1 MADKANTSTNGG
13 PLSSTLRSIDTSP
26 PGQAPQGNAKADVH
40 PQSAPLPPHGG
51 RLVNRLVQGGEAA
64 DLLGKA
70 KELPQVRLDA
80 RTGADAE
87 LIATGALS
95 PLEGFVGKADYFS
108 VVRDLHLTTTGNLFP
123 IPITLSVPRADAG
136 RYREGRAAA
145 LVDGAG
151 EIVGTIAVEEIYEFD
166 RDLEAMEVYKTGESK
181 HPGVA
186 YLLEHKDE
194 VALGGKITLARRTI
208 ERRFPTHHR
217 DPAELRD
224 VIASR
229 GWRRTVAFQTRNP
242 IHRAHEYLLRCAL
255 EITDGLVV
263 HPLVGET
270 KGDDVP
276 AAVRVRCYEVLLEK
290 YFPKNRALLSVFP
303 FAMRYAGPRE
313 ALLHAVARQNYG
325 FSHFIVGRDHAGVGN
340 YYGTYDAQRIF
351 DTLRPGELAIQTL
364 FFEHSFYCHGCA
376 GVASVKTCPHGEDQ
390 RLILS
395 GTRVRELLS
404 KGEAPP
410 AEFSRPEVAAI
421 LIAAYRD
428 AAASAR

>member
-1 MADKANTSTNGG
+1 VD
-13 PLSSTLRSIDTSP
+13 RF
-26 PGQAPQGNAKADVH
+26 VH
-40 PQSAPLPPHGG
+40 G
-51 RLVNRLVQGGEAA
+51 REAEE
-64 DLLGKA
+64 LLARA
-70 KELPQVRLDA
+70 KELPRVRLDA
-80 RTGADAE
+80 RTGSDAE

-95 PLEGFVGKADYFS
+95 PLDGFLKKDDYFS
-108 VVRDLHLTTTGNLFP
+108 VIRSTHLTSGALFP
-123 IPITLSVPRADAG
+123 IPITLGVPQAQASELRAG
-136 RYREGRAAA
+136 RDVA
-145 LVDGAG
+145 LVDASG
-151 EIVGTIAVEEIYEFD
+151 EAVGTLHVEEIYDFD
-166 RDLEAMEVYKTGESK
+166 RELEAQEVYKTTETK

-186 YLLEHKDE
+186 WLFEHKDE
-194 VALGGKITLARRTI
+194 VALGGRVTLARRTI
-208 ERRFPTHHR
+208 ERRFPQHHR
-217 DPAELRD
+217 DPAELRG
-224 VIASR
+224 VIAAR

-276 AAVRVRCYEVLLEK
+276 AATRVRCYEVLLDK
-290 YFPKNRALLSVFP
+290 YFPKDRTLLSVFP

-351 DTLRPGELAIQTL
+351 DTLAPGELAIETL
-364 FFEHSFYCHGCA
+364 FFEHSFFCNACA
-376 GVASVKTCPHGEDQ
+376 GVASIKTCPHAADQ

-404 KGEAPP
+404 SGQAPP
-410 AEFSRPEVAAI
+410 AEYSRPEVAAI
-421 LIAAYRD
+421 LIAAYRE
-428 AAASAR
+428 AATQGG

>member
-1 MADKANTSTNGG
+1 M
-13 PLSSTLRSIDTSP
+13 
-26 PGQAPQGNAKADVH
+26 Q
-40 PQSAPLPPHGG
+40 
-51 RLVNRLVQGGEAA
+51 
-64 DLLGKA
+64 
-70 KELPQVRLDA
+70 LDG

-87 LIATGALS
+87 LIATGVFS
-95 PLEGFVGKADYFS
+95 PLEGFVCRNDYLS
-108 VVRDLHLTTTGNLFP
+108 IVTEAHRTTGELFP
-123 IPITLSVPRADAG
+123 IPITLGVPRNNS
-136 RYREGRAAA
+136 RQFREGHEAA
-145 LVDGAG
+145 LVDARG
-151 EIVGTIAVEEIYEFD
+151 EVVGTIAIDEVYELD
-166 RDLEAMEVYKTGESK
+166 RELEAKEVYKTTETK

-186 YLLEHKDE
+186 YLFERKDE
-194 VALGGKITLARRTI
+194 VGLGGRVTLARRTI
-208 ERRFPTHHR
+208 ERKFPQHHR
-217 DPAELRD
+217 DPSEVRKI
-224 VIASR
+224 IAAR

-255 EITDGLVV
+255 EITDGLAV

-276 AAVRVRCYEVLLEK
+276 AAVRVRCYEVLLDK
-290 YFPKNRALLSVFP
+290 YFPKDRALLTVFP

-351 DTLRPGELAIQTL
+351 ETIPPGELAIQTL

-376 GVASVKTCPHGEDQ
+376 GVASIKTCPHGDEQ

-410 AEFSRPEVAAI
+410 PEFSRPEVAAI
-421 LIAAYRD
+421 LIAAYRE
-428 AAASAR
+428 AARTDGTSA

>member
-1 MADKANTSTNGG
+1 MADKVNSSSNGTSAAT
-13 PLSSTLRSIDTSP
+13 SAQSP
-26 PGQAPQGNAKADVH
+26 PGTPVKEV
-40 PQSAPLPPHGG
+40 PPHGG
-51 RLVNRLVQGGEAA
+51 HLVNRLVQGGEAA
-64 DLLGKA
+64 DVLGRA
-70 KELPQVRLDA
+70 KGLPRARLDA

-87 LIATGALS
+87 LIATGVLS
-95 PLEGFVGKADYFS
+95 PLDGFVGKSDYLS
-108 VVRDLHLTTTGNLFP
+108 IIRDAHLSSGQLFP
-123 IPITLSVPRADAG
+123 IPITLSVPRSEASRFRAG
-136 RYREGRAAA
+136 AEAA
-145 LVDGAG
+145 LVDGKD
-151 EIVGTIAVEEIYEFD
+151 EIVGTIAVEEVYELD
-166 RDLEAMEVYKTGESK
+166 RDIEAKEVYKTNDPK

-186 YLLEHKDE
+186 YLFEHKDE
-194 VALGGKITLARRTI
+194 VALAGRVTLARRTV
-208 ERRFPTHHR
+208 ERKFPTHHR
-217 DPAELRD
+217 DPSEVREI
-224 VIASR
+224 IASR

-290 YFPKNRALLSVFP
+290 YFPKDRALLSVFP

-325 FSHFIVGRDHAGVGN
+325 FSHFIVGRDHAGVGKF
-340 YYGTYDAQRIF
+340 YGTYDAQKIF
-351 DTLRPGELAIQTL
+351 ETLSPGELAIQTL
-364 FFEHSFYCHGCA
+364 FFEHSFYCHACA
-376 GVASVKTCPHGEDQ
+376 GVASIKTCPHGDDQ
-390 RLILS
+390 RLVLS

-410 AEFSRPEVAAI
+410 PEFSRPEVAAI

-428 AAASAR
+428 AARVEA

>member
-1 MADKANTSTNGG
+1 MADNSKESKTGTVTRSYEVPVHGG
-13 PLSSTLRSIDTSP
+13 GHLVDRMVTGDQS
-26 PGQAPQGNAKADVH
+26 ADVLRR
-40 PQSAPLPPHGG
+40 AKGLP
-51 RLVNRLVQGGEAA
+51 R
-64 DLLGKA
+64 
-70 KELPQVRLDA
+70 VRLDA
-80 RTGADAE
+80 RSGADAE
-87 LIATGALS
+87 LIATGAFS
-95 PLEGFVGKADYFS
+95 PLDGFVGKDDYFS
-108 VVRDLHLTTTGNLFP
+108 IVRDARLSSGKKALFP
-123 IPITLSVPRADAG
+123 IPITLSVPRGEAKGFRAG
-136 RYREGRAAA
+136 QDAA
-145 LVDGAG
+145 LVDAAG
-151 EIVGTIAVEEIYEFD
+151 EVVGTIAVDDIYELD
-166 RDLEAMEVYKTGESK
+166 RDLEAKEVYRTTDTK

-186 YLLEHKDE
+186 YLMEHRDE
-194 VALGGKITLARRTI
+194 VALAGRVTLARRTI
-208 ERRFPTHHR
+208 ERKFPQHHR
-217 DPAELRD
+217 DPAELRKK
-224 VIASR
+224 IADL

-276 AAVRVRCYEVLLEK
+276 AVTRVRCYEILLDK
-290 YFPKNRALLSVFP
+290 YFPKDRALLSVFP

-351 DTLRPGELAIQTL
+351 DTVEPGELAIQTL

-376 GVASVKTCPHGEDQ
+376 GVASIKTCPHGEDQ
-390 RLILS
+390 RLVLS
-395 GTRVRELLS
+395 GTRVRELLT

-421 LIAAYRD
+421 LIAAYRE
-428 AAASAR
+428 AAKA

>member
-1 MADKANTSTNGG
+1 MADKVNSSSNGTSAAT
-13 PLSSTLRSIDTSP
+13 SAQSP
-26 PGQAPQGNAKADVH
+26 PGTPVKEV
-40 PQSAPLPPHGG
+40 PPHGG
-51 RLVNRLVQGGEAA
+51 HLVNRLVQGGEAA
-64 DLLGKA
+64 DVLGRA
-70 KELPQVRLDA
+70 KGLPRARLDA

-87 LIATGALS
+87 LIATGVLS
-95 PLEGFVGKADYFS
+95 PLDGFVGKSDYLS
-108 VVRDLHLTTTGNLFP
+108 IIRDAHLSSGQLFP
-123 IPITLSVPRADAG
+123 IPITLSVPRSEASRFRAG
-136 RYREGRAAA
+136 AEAA
-145 LVDGAG
+145 LVDGKD
-151 EIVGTIAVEEIYEFD
+151 EIVGTIAVEEVYELD
-166 RDLEAMEVYKTGESK
+166 RDIEAKEVYKTNDPK

-186 YLLEHKDE
+186 YLFEHKDE
-194 VALGGKITLARRTI
+194 VALAGRVTLARRTV
-208 ERRFPTHHR
+208 ERKFPTHHR
-217 DPAELRD
+217 DPSEVREI
-224 VIASR
+224 IASR

-290 YFPKNRALLSVFP
+290 YFPKDRALLSVFP

-340 YYGTYDAQRIF
+340 YYGTYDAQKIF
-351 DTLRPGELAIQTL
+351 ETLSPGELAIQTL
-364 FFEHSFYCHGCA
+364 FFEHSFYCHACA
-376 GVASVKTCPHGEDQ
+376 GVASIKTCPHGDDQ
-390 RLILS
+390 RLVLS

-410 AEFSRPEVAAI
+410 PEFSRPEVAAI

-428 AAASAR
+428 AARVEA